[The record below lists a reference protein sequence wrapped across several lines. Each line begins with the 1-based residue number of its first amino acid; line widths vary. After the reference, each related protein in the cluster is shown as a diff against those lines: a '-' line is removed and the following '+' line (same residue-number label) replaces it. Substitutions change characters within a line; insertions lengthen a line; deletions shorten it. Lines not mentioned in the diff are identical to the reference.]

1 MIIRNKF
8 NGYGFDGTRLCHDPV
23 SLSIAATQAGAASS
37 AAAAALAAKTA
48 AATTAA
54 TTAATAAAGKTAA
67 LELAKKEAITAGMK
81 QAGTEAAKQ
90 ATAEAVKQQVGTEV
104 AKQGIAQAGQQV
116 GTEAAKQGIFSANP
130 AGMPPT
136 AGAPIT
142 PAGPATTLPPAG
154 NAPTMPL
161 EQQVA
166 AAKEN
171 AARELAARGGNVQ
184 GTAGQAAD
192 PLRTTYST
200 YPSQTYNPATGGVD
214 NVMRTTSTPPFNAA
228 NSPVANPTINQNFRG
243 LDAANVNKPF
253 THRGFDPTTNKM
265 FETPSMSPDVAI
277 KEPGLRITDAARS
290 SFGQPTP
297 KNALQ
302 QGFETGLQYV
312 KDNPISTGLGLMTAG
327 QYMNKPEEE
336 DKDKYKNT
344 VDMSE
349 FKYREPTQ
357 PSFTRSYEYQGYAV
371 GGPVEQM
378 SNMNAVGANT
388 GYPMASL
395 QTPMYSNPAMQRP
408 EATNVIAP
416 SADASVDAYTGA
428 ARFAE
433 GGLSA
438 AQRREYGLSTR
449 GQKGARDLSR
459 SYEEM
464 EEARQRE
471 AMKLFNESSLPTP
484 RPIARSRT
492 QELSSPFSA
501 AQAEHARLGKKAKVP
516 VIPMPKTNLGDI
528 DNYMDIPIEA
538 ASGGIMHGLGGYSD
552 GGRLLRGP
560 GDGVSDSIPAVIGKR
575 QPARLADGE
584 FVIPARIV
592 SELGN
597 GSTEAGARKLYA
609 MMERVQAS
617 RKKSIGKKKVAVNS
631 KSDKHLPA

>member
-1 MIIRNKF
+1 MIIRNRF
-8 NGYGFDGTRLCHDPV
+8 NGYGFDGTRLYHDPV

-67 LELAKKEAITAGMK
+67 LELAKQQAI
-81 QAGTEAAKQ
+81 QAGTQQLGAEAAKQ
-90 ATAEAVKQQVGTEV
+90 AGLEAVKQQAGTEI
-104 AKQGIAQAGQQV
+104 AKQGIAQAAEQGGV
-116 GTEAAKQGIFSANP
+116 EAAKQGIFSANP

-142 PAGPATTLPPAG
+142 PTGPATPLPSAGGTPPPMTLEQQLAQIQANPTDLSQFPQYEQVATGPGSQTPLVEKAAAQPVNTTQSPVFKNPFDLG
-154 NAPTMPL
+154 NAPPELTQNFLPKGSTTAIPKNSTLARVASDQGIAQMNTMPTSEL
-161 EQQVA
+161 MLKPTYAEQFP
-166 AAKEN
+166 
-171 AARELAARGGNVQ
+171 LA
-184 GTAGQAAD
+184 
-192 PLRTTYST
+192 
-200 YPSQTYNPATGGVD
+200 
-214 NVMRTTSTPPFNAA
+214 
-228 NSPVANPTINQNFRG
+228 
-243 LDAANVNKPF
+243 
-253 THRGFDPTTNKM
+253 
-265 FETPSMSPDVAI
+265 
-277 KEPGLRITDAARS
+277 
-290 SFGQPTP
+290 P
-297 KNALQ
+297 KSALAE
-302 QGFETGLQYV
+302 GFETGLQFV
-312 KDNPISTGLGLMTAG
+312 KDKPLETGMGLMAAG

-344 VDMSE
+344 VDMSG
-349 FKYREPTQ
+349 FQASTPTQ
-357 PSFTRSYEYQGYAV
+357 SPFTPSYEYQSYQA
-371 GGPVEQM
+371 GGQVERMAAQ
-378 SNMNAVGANT
+378 NAVGANT

-395 QTPMYSNPAMQRP
+395 QTPMYSNPAVQNP
-408 EATNVIAP
+408 EATNVVAP
-416 SADASVDAYTGA
+416 SADAGVGAYSGEP
-428 ARFAE
+428 RFAS

-438 AQRREYGLSTR
+438 AERREYGLQTR
-449 GQKGARDLSR
+449 GQRAARNLTK

-464 EEARQRE
+464 EEERQKE
-471 AMKLFNESSLPTP
+471 AMKLFNERSDPGII
-484 RPIARSRT
+484 RRSRT

-516 VIPMPKTNLGDI
+516 VVALPKTNLGDI

-552 GGRLLRGP
+552 GGRLLKGP

>member
-8 NGYGFDGTRLCHDPV
+8 NGYGFDGSRLCHDPV

-54 TTAATAAAGKTAA
+54 TAAAGKTAA
-67 LELAKKEAITAGMK
+67 LELAKKEAISAGMK

-90 ATAEAVKQQVGTEV
+90 
-104 AKQGIAQAGQQV
+104 GIAQAGQQAGV
-116 GTEAAKQGIFSANP
+116 EAAKQTGVEAAKQGIFSANP

-154 NAPTMPL
+154 PPGYDPAVAEQLGRQNAERLAAEGFKNAPP
-161 EQQVA
+161 
-166 AAKEN
+166 
-171 AARELAARGGNVQ
+171 
-184 GTAGQAAD
+184 GQAQQLVAGENVAPNVIKD
-192 PLRTTYST
+192 VSVTD
-200 YPSQTYNPATGGVD
+200 PSQSFAPFKSNVPSGPVPEFISPQAGLPQGSTMFPQNSTFARAASDQGIAQMNTAPTSELMLKPTYAEQFPLAQD
-214 NVMRTTSTPPFNAA
+214 SA
-228 NSPVANPTINQNFRG
+228 
-243 LDAANVNKPF
+243 LK
-253 THRGFDPTTNKM
+253 RGFDAALEFVGENK
-265 FETPSMSPDVAI
+265 I
-277 KEPGLRITDAARS
+277 
-290 SFGQPTP
+290 
-297 KNALQ
+297 N
-302 QGFETGLQYV
+302 
-312 KDNPISTGLGLMTAG
+312 TGLGLMAAG

-344 VDMSE
+344 VDMSG
-349 FKYREPTQ
+349 FQPSTPTQ
-357 PSFTRSYEYQGYAV
+357 SPFTRSYEYQSYQA

-378 SNMNAVGANT
+378 AAQNSVGMNT

-395 QTPMYSNPAMQRP
+395 QTPMYSNPSMQRP

-416 SADASVDAYTGA
+416 SADAGVGAYSGEQ
-428 ARFAE
+428 RFAE

-438 AQRREYGLSTR
+438 AERREYGLRTR
-449 GQKGARDLSR
+449 GQRSAQSLTK

-464 EEARQRE
+464 EEARQKE
-471 AMKLFNESSLPTP
+471 AMKLFNERSDPGII
-484 RPIARSRT
+484 RRSRT

-516 VIPMPKTNLGDI
+516 VVPMPKTNLGDI

-609 MMERVQAS
+609 MMERVQNT

-631 KSDKHLPA
+631 KADKHLPA

>member
-8 NGYGFDGTRLCHDPV
+8 NGYGFDGSRLCHDPV

-67 LELAKKEAITAGMK
+67 LELAKKEAISAGMK

-90 ATAEAVKQQVGTEV
+90 
-104 AKQGIAQAGQQV
+104 GIAQAGQQAGV
-116 GTEAAKQGIFSANP
+116 EAAKQTGVEAAKQGIFSANP

-142 PAGPATTLPPAG
+142 PSATPLPPAG
-154 NAPTMPL
+154 GYDPAVAEQLGRQNAERLAAEGFKNAPPGQA
-161 EQQVA
+161 QQ
-166 AAKEN
+166 
-171 AARELAARGGNVQ
+171 L
-184 GTAGQAAD
+184 TAGTNNIGPQTIKDVAAD
-192 PLRTTYST
+192 PSQSFAPFKSNV
-200 YPSQTYNPATGGVD
+200 PSAQG
-214 NVMRTTSTPPFNAA
+214 
-228 NSPVANPTINQNFRG
+228 PVPEFIT
-243 LDAANVNKPF
+243 
-253 THRGFDPTTNKM
+253 
-265 FETPSMSPDVAI
+265 PDVALPPKPPTMQPPFASRPYSLPTTDSTFARAGSKAAEQGI
-277 KEPGLRITDAARS
+277 AQMNTTPTSELMLKPTFETQFPLSQPSALERGVQMGLDLVKEKPL
-290 SFGQPTP
+290 
-297 KNALQ
+297 
-302 QGFETGLQYV
+302 ETGLLTMGV
-312 KDNPISTGLGLMTAG
+312 G
-327 QYMNKPEEE
+327 QYMNQPEEE

-349 FKYREPTQ
+349 FKPSVPTQ
-357 PSFTRSYEYQGYAV
+357 RPFERSYEYQSYQA
-371 GGPVEQM
+371 GGPVEDM
-378 SNMNAVGANT
+378 SRMNSLGANT
-388 GYPMASL
+388 GYPMANL
-395 QTPMYSNPAMQRP
+395 QTPMYSNPSMQRP

-416 SADASVDAYTGA
+416 SADAGVTSYSGEP
-428 ARFAE
+428 RFAE

-438 AQRREYGLSTR
+438 AQRREYGLKTR
-449 GQKGARDLSR
+449 GQRAAQSLTK

-464 EEARQRE
+464 EEERQRE
-471 AMKLFNESSLPTP
+471 AMKLFGESSLPTP

-501 AQAEHARLGKKAKVP
+501 ALAEHARLGKKTKVP
-516 VIPMPKTNLGDI
+516 VVEMPKTNLGDI

-552 GGRLLRGP
+552 GGRLLKGP

>member
-23 SLSIAATQAGAASS
+23 SLSIAATKAGAASS

-67 LELAKKEAITAGMK
+67 LELAKKEAIAAGMK
-81 QAGTEAAKQ
+81 QAGTE
-90 ATAEAVKQQVGTEV
+90 T
-104 AKQGIAQAGQQV
+104 AKQGIAQAAKQTGVEAAKQSSV
-116 GTEAAKQGIFSANP
+116 EAAKQGIFSNP
-130 AGMPPT
+130 TGMPPT
-136 AGAPIT
+136 AT
-142 PAGPATTLPPAG
+142 PLPPAG
-154 NAPTMPL
+154 SPPVGA
-161 EQQVA
+161 
-166 AAKEN
+166 
-171 AARELAARGGNVQ
+171 
-184 GTAGQAAD
+184 
-192 PLRTTYST
+192 TTYS

-214 NVMRTTSTPPFNAA
+214 NVMRTGSTPPFNAA
-228 NSPVANPTINQNFRG
+228 NAPVTNAPVANAPVANAPVANASVTTPPADPSQSLAPFKSNLPSAQGPVPEFMSPQTALPKGAPYSDPGTLARAASDQGIAQMNTAPTSE
-243 LDAANVNKPF
+243 LMLKP
-253 THRGFDPTTNKM
+253 T
-265 FETPSMSPDVAI
+265 FETQFPLA
-277 KEPGLRITDAARS
+277 
-290 SFGQPTP
+290 P
-297 KNALQ
+297 KSALAE
-302 QGFETGLQYV
+302 GFETGLQFV
-312 KDNPISTGLGLMTAG
+312 KDNPTTTGLGLMSAG

-344 VDMSE
+344 VDMSG
-349 FKYREPTQ
+349 FQPSVPTQ
-357 PSFTRSYEYQGYAV
+357 RPFTRSYEYQSYAV

-378 SNMNAVGANT
+378 AAMNAVGANT
-388 GYPMASL
+388 GYPQAGL

-408 EATNVIAP
+408 QAANVVAP
-416 SADASVDAYTGA
+416 SADAGVNTYTGE

-449 GQKGARDLSR
+449 GQRASRNLSK

-464 EEARQRE
+464 EAERQKE
-471 AMKLFNESSLPTP
+471 AMRLMGERSDPGIVP
-484 RPIARSRT
+484 RSRT
-492 QELSSPFSA
+492 QMMSSPFSA
-501 AQAEHARLGKKAKVP
+501 AMAEHARLGKKSKVP
-516 VIPMPKTNLGDI
+516 VVEMPKTNLGDI

-538 ASGGIMHGLGGYSD
+538 AGGGIMHGLGGYSD

-609 MMERVQAS
+609 MMERVQRS

-631 KSDKHLPA
+631 KADKHLPA

>member
-23 SLSIAATQAGAASS
+23 SLSIAATKAGAASS

-90 ATAEAVKQQVGTEV
+90 
-104 AKQGIAQAGQQV
+104 GIAQAGQQV
-116 GTEAAKQGIFSANP
+116 GVEAAKQTGVEAAKQGIFSNP
-130 AGMPPT
+130 TGVPPT
-136 AGAPIT
+136 AGGPIT
-142 PAGPATTLPPAG
+142 PAGPVNPTAPLNPAG
-154 NAPTMPL
+154 NEAYLRASTADVSGGAKPVEFLQNTNGTSV
-161 EQQVA
+161 EQA
-166 AAKEN
+166 
-171 AARELAARGGNVQ
+171 
-184 GTAGQAAD
+184 QALNNQIMNRPPID
-192 PLRTTYST
+192 Q
-200 YPSQTYNPATGGVD
+200 SQMKAFKP
-214 NVMRTTSTPPFNAA
+214 STPIEGQVPEFI
-228 NSPVANPTINQNFRG
+228 T
-243 LDAANVNKPF
+243 
-253 THRGFDPTTNKM
+253 
-265 FETPSMSPDVAI
+265 PDVAL
-277 KEPGLRITDAARS
+277 PGKPPLVGEGAFVKGAKATPDPGTFARAGSNAAEQ
-290 SFGQPTP
+290 GIAQMNTAPTSELMLKP
-297 KNALQ
+297 T
-302 QGFETGLQYV
+302 FETQFPLAPESALKRGVMEGLEIV
-312 KDNPISTGLGLMTAG
+312 KKYPTEIGLTTMAIG
-327 QYMNKPEEE
+327 QYMNQPKYEEE
-336 DKDKYKNT
+336 DKDKYKST
-344 VDMSE
+344 VDMSG
-349 FKYREPTQ
+349 FQPSVPTQ
-357 PSFTRSYEYQGYAV
+357 RPFTRSYEYQSYAV

-378 SNMNAVGANT
+378 AAMNAVGTNT
-388 GYPMASL
+388 GYPQAGL

-408 EATNVIAP
+408 QAANVVAP
-416 SADASVDAYTGA
+416 SADAGVNTYTGE
-428 ARFAE
+428 ARFAS

-438 AQRREYGLSTR
+438 AERREYGLSTR
-449 GQKGARDLSR
+449 GQRAARGLSK

-484 RPIARSRT
+484 RPISRSRT

-501 AQAEHARLGKKAKVP
+501 AMTEHARLAKKAKVP
-516 VIPMPKTNLGDI
+516 VVEMPKTNLGDI
-528 DNYMDIPIEA
+528 DTYMDIPIEA
-538 ASGGIMHGLGGYSD
+538 AGGGIMHGLGGYSD

-609 MMERVQAS
+609 MMERVQNT

-631 KSDKHLPA
+631 KADKHLPA

>member
-8 NGYGFDGTRLCHDPV
+8 NGYGFDGARLYHDPV

-90 ATAEAVKQQVGTEV
+90 
-104 AKQGIAQAGQQV
+104 GIAQAGQQAGV
-116 GTEAAKQGIFSANP
+116 EAAKQTGVEAAKQGIFSANP

-142 PAGPATTLPPAG
+142 PTGPATPLPPAG
-154 NAPTMPL
+154 SSPVSPADM
-161 EQQVA
+161 A
-166 AAKEN
+166 ARQSEMEAARQN

-184 GTAGQAAD
+184 GGAGQRAAESSQS
-192 PLRTTYST
+192 LAFKSNI
-200 YPSQTYNPATGGVD
+200 PSQGPA
-214 NVMRTTSTPPFNAA
+214 P
-228 NSPVANPTINQNFRG
+228 NF
-243 LDAANVNKPF
+243 
-253 THRGFDPTTNKM
+253 
-265 FETPSMSPDVAI
+265 MSPDVTLPGKAPVAQPPFVAKPYTDPGTLARAGADQGFGKAAVDQGI
-277 KEPGLRITDAARS
+277 AQMNTMPTSELMLKPTYAQQFPLSEPS
-290 SFGQPTP
+290 
-297 KNALQ
+297 ALQ
-302 QGFETGLQYV
+302 KGFETGLQYV
-312 KDNPISTGLGLMTAG
+312 KDNPVSTGLGLMTAG

-336 DKDKYKNT
+336 DKDKYKST
-344 VDMSE
+344 VDMSG
-349 FKYREPTQ
+349 FQPSTPTQ
-357 PSFTRSYEYQGYAV
+357 RPFTRSYEYQGYAV

-378 SNMNAVGANT
+378 SAMNAVGANT
-388 GYPMASL
+388 GYPMAGIN
-395 QTPMYSNPAMQRP
+395 TPIYSNPMMQRP
-408 EATNVIAP
+408 EATNVVAP
-416 SADASVDAYTGA
+416 SADTGVGAYTGE
-428 ARFAE
+428 ARFAS

-438 AQRREYGLSTR
+438 AERREYGLQTR
-449 GQKGARDLSR
+449 GQRASRNLSK

-464 EEARQRE
+464 EEARQKE
-471 AMKLFNESSLPTP
+471 AMRLFGERSDPGIIS
-484 RPIARSRT
+484 RSRT
-492 QELSSPFSA
+492 QMMSSPFSA

-516 VIPMPKTNLGDI
+516 VVEMPKTNLGDI

-538 ASGGIMHGLGGYSD
+538 AGGGIMHGLGGYSD
-552 GGRLLRGP
+552 GGRLLKGP
-560 GDGVSDSIPAVIGKR
+560 GDGVSDSIPAVIGRR

-584 FVIPARIV
+584 FVVPARIV

-609 MMERVQAS
+609 MMDRVQKA